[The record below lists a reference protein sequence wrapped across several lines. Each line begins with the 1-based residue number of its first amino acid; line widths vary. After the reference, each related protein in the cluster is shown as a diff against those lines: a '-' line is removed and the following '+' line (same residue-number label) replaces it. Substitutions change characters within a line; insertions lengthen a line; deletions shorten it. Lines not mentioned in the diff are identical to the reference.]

1 MFMYIDA
8 NIFLFRAQ
16 NVNLDSLRR
25 VHVLVYIALLRD
37 ILYLLE
43 YTGWASLIYSAVF
56 YGSCIIHYVYE

>member
-56 YGSCIIHYVYE
+56 HGSCIIHYVYE